1 MNPNQHNSLKKLPSE
16 KLIELIDMLA
26 KSTIAMDGVWFQSV
40 ESGLGMD
47 AAILHDQN
55 VWRNFSEIEARRIK
69 SFLDLPDNSGLE
81 GLKQAL
87 AYRFNGLSNKDE
99 VTIDGNTLIYR
110 ITDCRVQSARIRK
123 GMPLHPCK
131 SVGII
136 EYTYFAK
143 KIDPRFECEA
153 ISCYPE
159 VTENHC
165 ACSWKFTLKED

>member
-16 KLIELIDMLA
+16 KLIELIDILA

-47 AAILHDQN
+47 TAILHDQN

-69 SFLDLPDNSGLE
+69 SFLSLPDNSGLE

-136 EYTYFAK
+136 EYTSFAK
-143 KIDPRFECEA
+143 KIDSRFECEA

-165 ACSWKFTLKED
+165 ACSWKFTLKVD